1 MLLIS
6 PPALQAPDMNEGDRP
21 LPRAPHVVIGQ
32 SPITTSAPA
41 SEPLSLDLSGA
52 LSRARAENAMLRA
65 AQARVDERRGL
76 ITTTRADALPQ
87 LTLMGDFTR
96 VRDVSILNSGFAD
109 SAARFGLTPDSLVG
123 ARSIYTSQA
132 NLTQPLFYWG
142 KLGTAVDI
150 AMMGEKEAALAYTT
164 SELDVLH
171 GVARAYLTVLSAQA
185 EQEVIE
191 SRRKTAEQFVSDV
204 KAKLEAQTATELDR
218 LRAESELLAVIPES
232 LQAEAQVKRAMEV
245 LNGQLGLDPRTPVA
259 LAELGQ
265 PEPATRPAGTE
276 RSELAQLKQ
285 QEAMYR
291 ANGKIITSDLRPKF
305 DLSASYGYQAGQTDH
320 LFKEPYDT
328 WRVSVTMKFPVFD
341 GLRSSGKRAQ
351 NTAQLEQVKQMR
363 LDRERSVAIEQSTA
377 DRELEKAAALRVA
390 ARKAHDATV
399 EALRMSR
406 EAFDQGLITSLD
418 LLLAERTERQA
429 ESQRRRAELGLWAAR
444 FDQRR
449 ALGLPPL

>member
-6 PPALQAPDMNEGDRP
+6 PPTLQAPVLTPPPTEA
-21 LPRAPHVVIGQ
+21 PRAPL
-32 SPITTSAPA
+32 A
-41 SEPLSLDLSGA
+41 LDLSGA
-52 LSRARAENAMLRA
+52 LSRARSENAMLRA
-65 AQARVDERRGL
+65 AKARVDERRGL
-76 ITTTRADALPQ
+76 ITSTRADALPQ
-87 LTLMGDFTR
+87 LTLIGDFTR

-109 SAARFGLTPDSLVG
+109 SAAAFGLSPTSLVR

-132 NLTQPLFYWG
+132 NLVQPLFYWG
-142 KLGTAVDI
+142 KLGTAVEI
-150 AMMGEKEAALAYTT
+150 AKMGEQEAALAYST

-171 GVARAYLTVLSAQA
+171 GVAKAYLGVLAAQA

-204 KAKLEAQTATELDR
+204 KAKLEAQSATELDR

-232 LQAEAQVKRAMEV
+232 LQADAQVKRAMEV

-259 LAELGQ
+259 LADLGQ
-265 PEPATRPAGTE
+265 PEAVAKPTGTE
-276 RSELAQLKQ
+276 RSELAQMKQ

-291 ANGKIITSDLRPKF
+291 ANQKIITSDLRPKF
-305 DLSASYGYQAGQTDH
+305 DLSASYGYQAGKTDN
-320 LFKEPYDT
+320 LFKEPYDA
-328 WRVSVTMKFPVFD
+328 WKVSVTMKFPIFD

-363 LDRERSVAIEQSTA
+363 IDRERSVAIEQSTA
-377 DRELEKAAALRVA
+377 DRELEKAMAMTDAAQ
-390 ARKAHDATV
+390 KAHEATV

-406 EAFDQGLITSLD
+406 EAYGQGLITSLD
-418 LLLAERTERQA
+418 LLQAERAERQA
-429 ESQRRRAELGLWAAR
+429 ESQRRRALLGLWSAR

-449 ALGLPPL
+449 SLGLPPL

>member
-6 PPALQAPDMNEGDRP
+6 PPALQAPAPTPAP
-21 LPRAPHVVIGQ
+21 LR
-32 SPITTSAPA
+32 
-41 SEPLSLDLSGA
+41 LDLSGA
-52 LSRARAENAMLRA
+52 LGRARTENPMLRA
-65 AQARVDERRGL
+65 AKARVDERRGL
-76 ITTTRADALPQ
+76 ITSTRADALPQ

-96 VRDVSILNSGFAD
+96 TRDVSMLNSGFAD
-109 SAARFGLTPDSLVG
+109 LAPKLGFPVDSLVG
-123 ARSIYTSQA
+123 TRSVYTSQA

-150 AMMGEKEAALAYTT
+150 AKMGEQEAALAYTT

-171 GVARAYLTVLSAQA
+171 GVARAYLAVLSAQA

-191 SRRKTAEQFVSDV
+191 ARRKTAEQFVSDV
-204 KAKLEAQTATELDR
+204 KAKLEAQSATELDR

-232 LQAEAQVKRAMEV
+232 LQADAQVKRAMEV
-245 LNGQLGLDPRTPVA
+245 LNGQLGLDPKTPVD
-259 LAELGQ
+259 LAQLGL
-265 PEPATRPAGTE
+265 PEAGAKPAGTE

-291 ANGKIITSDLRPKF
+291 ANEKIITSDLRPKF
-305 DLSASYGYQAGQTDH
+305 DLNASYGYQAAKTDN

-328 WRVSVTMKFPVFD
+328 WKVSVTMKFPVFD

-351 NTAQLEQVKQMR
+351 NTAQLEQVKQAR
-363 LDRERSVAIEQSTA
+363 IDRERSVAIEQSSA
-377 DRELEKAAALRVA
+377 DRELEKAIALNEA
-390 ARKAHDATV
+390 ARRAHDATL

-418 LLLAERTERQA
+418 LLQAERSERQA
-429 ESQRRRAELGLWAAR
+429 ESQRRRAELGLWSAR
-444 FDQRR
+444 FEQRR
-449 ALGLPPL
+449 SLGLPPI